1 VPRSDGRREI
11 GGKLRST
18 FRGWPPTSQSRQ
30 RWYLAVLVI
39 RTNFRHHQG
48 SVAVFGSTS
57 KAPVSVTH
65 SEADYTTLRPGG

>member
-18 FRGWPPTSQSRQ
+18 FRGWLRPSQSRQ
-30 RWYLAVLVI
+30 RWYLAVLSYGQ
-39 RTNFRHHQG
+39 FSSHQG

-57 KAPVSVTH
+57 KAPQYSGT
-65 SEADYTTLRPGG
+65 